1 MPQHTPSAAAQT
13 LAHRLG
19 YAGLLPFVGLALLMW
34 LVTADALPYVA
45 LLMVA
50 YAALIAAFL
59 GGIHWG
65 LAWVHLS
72 GVLTTPALAD
82 GAMRR
87 HLVWGVVPS
96 LLAWPGVLMP
106 ADAALPWL
114 GVLLLVC
121 YGVDRRL
128 FPAAGLS
135 AWLTLRFR
143 LSAVAAL
150 SCFVAAGA
158 V

>member
-1 MPQHTPSAAAQT
+1 MPQHPPSLTAQA
-13 LAHRLG
+13 LVHRLG
-19 YAGLLPFVGLALLMW
+19 YAGLVPFVGLTLLMW
-34 LVTADALPYVA
+34 LVDADALPYVA

-65 LAWVHLS
+65 LVWVLVS
-72 GVLTTPALAD
+72 GGGTAPALAD
-82 GAMRR
+82 GALQR

-106 ADAALPWL
+106 AYAALPWL